1 MSVEVAPF
9 RIPIEVV
16 EHILDQLRGDSKTL
30 VICCRVCK
38 EWYPRARYN
47 LYSVV
52 DLHSDNSAKFF
63 ATAAIQ
69 PEVATFMREFT
80 LYGLWKKPLAP
91 PDVLHTTHL
100 RTLRLYFID
109 TNNCWL
115 PTVMHH
121 ARQSITE
128 LSLQHCFVPEI
139 PALMRFLG
147 QLPNLKHFA
156 ASEMLIKTRPDEVVH
171 QTAGFPSLRSLCL
184 AGFGALPLR
193 LIRAFLAAQGL
204 NNLTVLQIQLSTG
217 ELAEFDKPL
226 RRVAKTLLDL
236 DLTVEP
242 DDTELDTWISPLSLH
257 ACVNLTS
264 LTLNVRLCRTKPNF
278 SLPTHLFW
286 VPLVLNTLRS
296 ENVRQMKF
304 VVRAAGAAPQD
315 LQNIDW
321 CAVERV
327 LEKPRFTSLM
337 KVVVRFV
344 RGGGVK
350 RKAVPYVEER
360 LAPLE
365 RRGILLR
372 L

>member
-16 EHILDQLRGDSKTL
+16 EHMLDQLRGDSKTL

-38 EWYPRARYN
+38 EWYSRARYN

-69 PEVATFMREFT
+69 PEIATFMREFT

-91 PDVLHTTHL
+91 PDVLRTTHL

-147 QLPNLKHFA
+147 QLPHLKHFA

-217 ELAEFDKPL
+217 ELPEFNKPL

-242 DDTELDTWISPLSLH
+242 DDTELVNALIMDRHMDISALTARVRESHVAHPQRPPLPHEAQLLYAH
-257 ACVNLTS
+257 A
-264 LTLNVRLCRTKPNF
+264 
-278 SLPTHLFW
+278 
-286 VPLVLNTLRS
+286 PLLGPARPQHAPLG
-296 ENVRQMKF
+296 E
-304 VVRAAGAAPQD
+304 RAADEVRRPRGGRGAQD
-315 LQNIDW
+315 LRNIDW
-321 CAVERV
+321 CAV
-327 LEKPRFTSLM
+327 
-337 KVVVRFV
+337 
-344 RGGGVK
+344 
-350 RKAVPYVEER
+350 AV
-360 LAPLE
+360 
-365 RRGILLR
+365 
-372 L
+372 